1 MTEATNRPVL
11 EENPVP
17 DHEHEVV
24 RYGVIGTGMM
34 GCEHIA
40 NIAALDG
47 ASVTAICDPH
57 EPSLAKA
64 RQAAA
69 TADNGA
75 GPPAEFSDDRALID
89 SGLCD
94 AVVIA
99 TPNHRHVAPLLN
111 AMAAGLHVL
120 VEKPLCT
127 TLEDCRVVVE
137 AGRSHEAVAWV
148 GLEYR
153 YMPPVARLVQEV
165 RSGAVGELKM
175 VSIREHRFPFF
186 SKVED
191 WNRFNA
197 NTGGTLVEKCCH
209 YFDLMNLLVQA
220 RPRSLYASGG
230 QDVNHLD
237 EYYDG
242 RRSDVLD
249 NAFVIV
255 DYANGV
261 RGMVDL
267 CMFADATKNQEEI
280 VAVGD
285 AGKVE
290 SMLPDST
297 IRIGRRGEHWVGNVD
312 EETVVD
318 PRIKYTGGHHG
329 SSYLEHLG
337 FLEAIRSG
345 GRPEVS
351 LEDGMWAVAVGAAA
365 HKSIEQGCA
374 VEVTLDT

>member
-1 MTEATNRPVL
+1 MTQTTNSPVL
-11 EENPVP
+11 DQ
-17 DHEHEVV
+17 DHNVV

-40 NIAALDG
+40 NIGALNGAA
-47 ASVTAICDPH
+47 VTAICDPH

-64 RQAAA
+64 RLAAA
-69 TADNGA
+69 TTGNGTNEL
-75 GPPAEFSDDRALID
+75 AEFSDDRALID

-99 TPNHRHVAPLLN
+99 TPNHRHVAPLLD

-120 VEKPLCT
+120 IEKPLCT
-127 TLEDCRVVVE
+127 TLDDCRVVAE
-137 AGRSHEAVAWV
+137 AGRSHNAVAWV

-165 RSGAVGELKM
+165 SAGTVGELKM

-186 SKVED
+186 EKVDD

-209 YFDLMNLLVQA
+209 YFDLMNLLVKE
-220 RPRSLYASGG
+220 RPTRVYASGG

-242 RRSDVLD
+242 RRSDILD

-267 CMFADATKNQEEI
+267 CMFADATKNQEEV

-297 IRIGRRGEHWVGNVD
+297 IRIGRRGEHWVGNV
-312 EETVVD
+312 ETETVVD

-329 SSYLEHLG
+329 ASYLEHLG
-337 FLEAIRSG
+337 FLEAIQSG
-345 GRPEVS
+345 GEPDVS
-351 LEDGMWAVAVGAAA
+351 LEDGMWATAVGVAA
-365 HKSIEQGCA
+365 HKSIEQGRA
-374 VEVTLDT
+374 VEVTLET

>member
-1 MTEATNRPVL
+1 MTEATNRLVADR
-11 EENPVP
+11 
-17 DHEHEVV
+17 DHDVV

-40 NIAALDG
+40 NIGALNG
-47 ASVTAICDPH
+47 VALTAICDPH
-57 EPSLAKA
+57 EPSLAQA
-64 RQAAA
+64 RIAAVNA
-69 TADNGA
+69 ANA
-75 GPPAEFSDDRALID
+75 NNLAEEAPAPAEFSDDRALID

-99 TPNHRHVAPLLN
+99 TPNHRHVTPLLD

-127 TLEDCRVVVE
+127 TLDDCRVVVE
-137 AGRSHEAVAWV
+137 ASSSHDAVAWV

-165 RSGAVGELKM
+165 RAGTVGELKM

-186 SKVED
+186 EKVDD
-191 WNRFNA
+191 WNRFSA

-209 YFDLMNLLVQA
+209 YFDLMNLLVGE
-220 RPRSLYASGG
+220 RPTRVYASGG

-237 EYYDG
+237 EFYDG
-242 RRSDVLD
+242 QRSDILD

-261 RGMVDL
+261 RGLVDL
-267 CMFADATKNQEEI
+267 CMFADATKNQEEV

-285 AGKVE
+285 AGKIE
-290 SMLPDST
+290 SMLPGST
-297 IRIGRRGEHWVGNVD
+297 IRVGRRGEHWVGNVD

-318 PRIKYTGGHHG
+318 SKIKHTGGHHG
-329 SSYLEHLG
+329 ASYLEHLG
-337 FLEAIRSG
+337 FLEAIQTG
-345 GRPEVS
+345 GEPAVS
-351 LEDGMWAVAVGAAA
+351 LEDGMWAVAVGVAA

-374 VEVTLDT
+374 VEVTVDA

>member
-1 MTEATNRPVL
+1 MSEATNRRL
-11 EENPVP
+11 S
-17 DHEHEVV
+17 DHDHDAV

-40 NIAALDG
+40 NIGALNG
-47 ASVTAICDPH
+47 AVVTAICDPH
-57 EPSLAKA
+57 EPSLERA
-64 RQAAA
+64 RAAA
-69 TADNGA
+69 LNGGGA
-75 GPPAEFSDDRALID
+75 PAPVEFSDDRALIN

-99 TPNHRHVAPLLN
+99 TPNNRHVAPLLD

-137 AGRSHEAVAWV
+137 ASRAHDAVAWV

-153 YMPPVARLVQEV
+153 YMPPVARLVEEV
-165 RSGAVGELKM
+165 RSGTVGELKM

-186 SKVED
+186 EKVDD
-191 WNRFNA
+191 WNRLSS

-209 YFDLMNLLVQA
+209 YFDLMNLLVGQ
-220 RPRSLYASGG
+220 RPRSVFASGG

-237 EYYDG
+237 EYYGGKRCDL
-242 RRSDVLD
+242 LD

-255 DYANGV
+255 DYPNGV

-267 CMFADATKNQEEI
+267 CMFADATKNQEEV

-297 IRIGRRGEHWVGNVD
+297 IRVGRRGEHWVGSVS

-318 PRIKYTGGHHG
+318 ARIKYTGGHHG
-329 SSYLEHLG
+329 ASYLEHLG

-345 GRPEVS
+345 GEPAVS
-351 LEDGMWAVAVGAAA
+351 LTDGMWAVAAGIAA

-374 VEVTLDT
+374 VEVTVD

>member
-1 MTEATNRPVL
+1 MTEATNRPEL
-11 EENPVP
+11 DTNNGA
-17 DHEHEVV
+17 DHDVV

-40 NIAALDG
+40 NIG
-47 ASVTAICDPH
+47 AVKGAVVSAVCDPH

-64 RQAAA
+64 RVAALKS
-69 TADNGA
+69 DGA
-75 GPPAEFSDDRALID
+75 VAPVEFSDVRELID

-99 TPNHRHVAPLLN
+99 TPNNLHVTPLLD

-127 TLEDCRVVVE
+127 TLEDCRAVVE
-137 AGRSHEAVAWV
+137 AGRSHKAVAWV

-153 YMPPVARLVQEV
+153 YMPPVARLVAEV
-165 RSGAVGELKM
+165 RSGTVGELQM

-186 SKVED
+186 EKVGD
-191 WNRFNA
+191 WNRFSA

-209 YFDLMNLLVQA
+209 YFDLMNLLVGE
-220 RPRSLYASGG
+220 RPTRVFASGG

-237 EYYDG
+237 EYYNG
-242 RRSDVLD
+242 RRSDILD

-261 RGMVDL
+261 RGMVDI
-267 CMFADATKNQEEI
+267 CMFADATKNQEEV

-297 IRIGRRGEHWVGNVD
+297 IRVGRRGEHWVGSVC

-318 PRIKYTGGHHG
+318 SRIKYTGGHHG
-329 SSYLEHLG
+329 ASYLEHLG
-337 FLEAIRSG
+337 FLEAIRSQG
-345 GRPEVS
+345 EPEVS
-351 LEDGMWAVAVGAAA
+351 LEDGMWAVAVGVAA

-374 VEVTLDT
+374 VEVSVDA

>member
-1 MTEATNRPVL
+1 MTVATNRPVL
-11 EENPVP
+11 DHNHGP
-17 DHEHEVV
+17 DGDHDVV

-47 ASVTAICDPH
+47 AAVTAICDPH

-64 RQAAA
+64 RHAAA
-69 TADNGA
+69 TASNGTVS
-75 GPPAEFSDDRALID
+75 PAEFSDDRALID

-99 TPNHRHVAPLLN
+99 TPNHRHVTPLLD

-127 TLEDCRVVVE
+127 TLDDCRVVVE
-137 AGRSHEAVAWV
+137 ASRSHDVVAWV

-165 RSGAVGELKM
+165 RAGTVGELKM

-186 SKVED
+186 EKVDD

-209 YFDLMNLLVQA
+209 YFDLMNLLVGE
-220 RPRSLYASGG
+220 RPTRVYASGG

-242 RRSDVLD
+242 KRCDILD

-261 RGMVDL
+261 RGLVDL
-267 CMFADATKNQEEI
+267 CMFADATKNQEEV

-285 AGKVE
+285 AGKIE
-290 SMLPDST
+290 SMLPGST
-297 IRIGRRGEHWVGNVD
+297 IRVGRRGEHWVGGV
-312 EETVVD
+312 EEEAVVD
-318 PRIKYTGGHHG
+318 SRIKYTGGHHG
-329 SSYLEHLG
+329 ASYIEHLG

-345 GRPEVS
+345 GDPAVS
-351 LEDGMWAVAVGAAA
+351 LEDGMWAVAVGVAA

-374 VEVTLDT
+374 VEVTVDV